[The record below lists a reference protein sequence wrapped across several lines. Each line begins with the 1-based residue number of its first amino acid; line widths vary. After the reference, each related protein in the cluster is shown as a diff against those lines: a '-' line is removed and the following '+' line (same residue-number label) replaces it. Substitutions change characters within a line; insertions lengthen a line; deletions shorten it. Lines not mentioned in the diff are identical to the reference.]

1 MVKRLYTLR
10 SNAYLWWSFF
20 TIWERNRQSKHKN
33 VCKRKSHSGLFE
45 AHFLKIAWEKDIGFS
60 QQHHYKWNSSFVSKT
75 RKISQTMFEFLLFH
89 TKHTKKV
96 FFEGGGLRRGHRK
109 KIKSLLSQ
117 SLLVEKDV
125 FLLGY
130 RRNFKEIWK
139 FFQTV
144 STLQNARTN
153 PINHYSPSP
162 ALAVF
167 PFGVKINYL
176 YSLISSLNLSTWLW
190 IE

>member
-10 SNAYLWWSFF
+10 SNAYLCRTFF

-33 VCKRKSHSGLFE
+33 LCERKSHSGLFE
-45 AHFLKIAWEKDIGFS
+45 AHFLKIAWEKDIAFS

-75 RKISQTMFEFLLFH
+75 RKISQTMFAFLLFH
-89 TKHTKKV
+89 TKHTKTV

-130 RRNFKEIWK
+130 RRNFKIFSNSLNFTK
-139 FFQTV
+139 
-144 STLQNARTN
+144 RTHK
-153 PINHYSPSP
+153 PDQPLLSLPSPSC
-162 ALAVF
+162 F
-167 PFGVKINYL
+167 SFR
-176 YSLISSLNLSTWLW
+176 SQD
-190 IE
+190 